1 MKDSVV
7 ESVIQ
12 QLKDRSEVGI
22 KKYNTTLDRTDL
34 TLFDWLEMAKQEAL
48 DFSLYIQR
56 VQNELQYVE
65 QKIDNLKK
73 EEHVKQKYAWHR

>member
-12 QLKDRSEVGI
+12 QFNERSRIGI
-22 KKYNTTLDRTDL
+22 EKYGTTLDRKDL
-34 TLFDWLEMAKQEAL
+34 NLNDWLEHLKQELMDAI
-48 DFSLYIQR
+48 LYAQR
-56 VQNELQYVE
+56 LQNELQYVE